1 MPVAVRAVLCD
12 LDDTLFDH
20 THASRCAVTAL
31 HGSVPEFGCWSID
44 ELASRHRDCLEVM
57 HQEVLAG
64 RLSISAARIERFRRL
79 LVEARMA
86 DADRVAP
93 ELARTYRSAY
103 ETGWQAVPG
112 AAPLLAALKARGVRT
127 AIVTNNVTEEQRLKL
142 QFCRL
147 ADLVDELVTSEEVG
161 VQKPDPRIFQV
172 ALERLG
178 ARADEAVMVGDAWAT
193 DIEGA
198 RAAGVR
204 PIWLNRL
211 GAVRIDPGVRGD
223 SWSGADRE
231 DGGADSVR
239 DDGSGL
245 ERFPVRLSVFL
256 RPTFA
261 SAARQARSRCLAA
274 SSEREGAGTR

>member
-64 RLSISAARIERFRRL
+64 RLSISAARTERFRRL
-79 LVEARMA
+79 LVEARIA
-86 DADRVAP
+86 DADRIAP

-103 ETGWQAVPG
+103 ETGWQAVSG

-204 PIWLNRL
+204 PIWLNRS
-211 GAVRIDPGVRGD
+211 GAVRVDPGVVEIR
-223 SWSGADRE
+223 S
-231 DGGADSVR
+231 
-239 DDGSGL
+239 L
-245 ERFPVRLSVFL
+245 E
-256 RPTFA
+256 PT
-261 SAARQARSRCLAA
+261 
-274 SSEREGAGTR
+274 ERTVELILFGTTGPA